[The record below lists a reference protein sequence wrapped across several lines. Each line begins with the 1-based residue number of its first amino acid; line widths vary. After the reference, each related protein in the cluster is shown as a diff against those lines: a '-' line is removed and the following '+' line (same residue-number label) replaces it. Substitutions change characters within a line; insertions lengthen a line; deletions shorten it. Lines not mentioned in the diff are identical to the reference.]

1 MEYHLDGRCR
11 LATMAHDP
19 GLSQFKDILTMYNQ
33 MSELCFNRC
42 VINLNSRQL
51 SEEEAACTDVC
62 AEKAMKFN
70 NRLMKVFVVEQ
81 PLATERRMAEAE
93 KDAAAAAERLRVQ
106 GVDMDSVPGQ
116 AVVNEALLGVK

>member
-1 MEYHLDGRCR
+1 M
-11 LATMAHDP
+11 AMAHDP

-51 SEEEAACTDVC
+51 SAEEAACTDVC

-93 KDAAAAAERLRVQ
+93 KDAAAAAERLRAQ

-116 AVVNEALLGVK
+116 AVVGEALLGGK